1 MMKLLESDPLDACH
15 IESVEL
21 SDAEEWALRMRD
33 RGIAYRTIS
42 NDKRSLKSAFYPL
55 CKVIASIRNTVT

>member
-33 RGIAYRTIS
+33 RGH
-42 NDKRSLKSAFYPL
+42 SLPH
-55 CKVIASIRNTVT
+55 NQQ